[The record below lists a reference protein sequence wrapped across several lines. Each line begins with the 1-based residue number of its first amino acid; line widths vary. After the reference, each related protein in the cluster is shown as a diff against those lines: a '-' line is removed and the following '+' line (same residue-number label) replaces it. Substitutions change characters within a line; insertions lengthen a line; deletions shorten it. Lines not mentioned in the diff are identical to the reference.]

1 MRPAI
6 SCGTRSLLQVRLS
19 FARTDEESAR
29 IAWDQWRQCALP
41 VTQLADLPSPAAF
54 DAAVEHVSPSD
65 ILEKVRASADVGRQL
80 AWLQEDLALG
90 VERIYLH
97 NVAPGHQEHFI
108 DACGTPALAGASQ
121 GLTSPVA

>member
-29 IAWDQWRQCALP
+29 IAWDQWRQCALRG
-41 VTQLADLPSPAAF
+41 TQLADLPSPAAF

-65 ILEKVRASADVGRQL
+65 ILEKLRASADVAASSHGCRRTSRW
-80 AWLQEDLALG
+80 AWNA
-90 VERIYLH
+90 
-97 NVAPGHQEHFI
+97 F
-108 DACGTPALAGASQ
+108 TFT
-121 GLTSPVA
+121 TSPPAIRSTS

>member
-1 MRPAI
+1 MNAT
-6 SCGTRSLLQVRLS
+6 G
-19 FARTDEESAR
+19 EESAR
-29 IAWDQWRQCALP
+29 IAWDQCRQCALP
-41 VTQLADLPSPAAF
+41 STQPADLPSPAAF

-65 ILEKVRASADVGRQL
+65 VLEKVRASADVGRQL

-108 DACGTPALAGASQ
+108 NACGTRLLPGLARG
-121 GLTSPVA
+121 